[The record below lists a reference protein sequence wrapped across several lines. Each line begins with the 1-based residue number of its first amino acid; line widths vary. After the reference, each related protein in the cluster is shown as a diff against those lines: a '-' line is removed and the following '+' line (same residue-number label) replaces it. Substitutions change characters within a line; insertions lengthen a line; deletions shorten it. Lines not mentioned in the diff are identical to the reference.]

1 MNKLVISA
9 LIGACTAQDISSIQV
24 CKDKIA
30 AEGAQQTFLDQV
42 NKEGNYTYSETLKLK
57 ELGKALTAKDA
68 ECAAAETK
76 ALNEE
81 IKIDLDEAKALV

>member
-30 AEGAQQTFLDQV
+30 AEGAQ
-42 NKEGNYTYSETLKLK
+42 
-57 ELGKALTAKDA
+57 
-68 ECAAAETK
+68 
-76 ALNEE
+76 
-81 IKIDLDEAKALV
+81 